1 MMGCILKTA
10 EIICKDPEAKL
21 CSKDMEMAIQDSIRR
36 YFGVKKKEEVQTS
49 KLISGIK
56 ARFPWQLQMKVNWSK
71 ENPIIDVKP
80 NPVGTLT
87 VELPMVIGS
96 YEYNFLIN
104 GVTFCDTNRPFR

>member
-1 MMGCILKTA
+1 MMDCTLK
-10 EIICKDPEAKL
+10 INCKDPEAKP
-21 CSKDMEMAIQDSIRR
+21 CSKDMEIAIQDSIRE

-104 GVTFCDTNRPFR
+104 GVIFCDTNRPFR